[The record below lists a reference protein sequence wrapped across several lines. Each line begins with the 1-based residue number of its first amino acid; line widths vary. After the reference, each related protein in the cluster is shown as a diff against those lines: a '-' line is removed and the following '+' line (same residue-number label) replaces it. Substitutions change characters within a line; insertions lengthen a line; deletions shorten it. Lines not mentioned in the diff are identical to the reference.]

1 MMTHFDC
8 KNYIHLDCEKGMCTL
23 TKAYVP
29 VDGEGSQACPKFVQA
44 QKCGNCAN
52 LPILTN
58 THRHL
63 QRHGERK
70 LGLRNLRCIRLRRLS
85 GRLREIIRGSSL

>member
-52 LPILTN
+52 FADPDKYGIGTCKGMAKEN
-58 THRHL
+58 WAYATCGAFACEGY
-63 QRHGERK
+63 QGGCAK
-70 LGLRNLRCIRLRRLS
+70 
-85 GRLREIIRGSSL
+85 